1 MTGFRRARKDPAG
14 PHGTGNAAG
23 QHGAG
28 QHGAGQ
34 HGAGRYGAGRLPALA
49 LAVYPPDWRAR
60 YGDELGLLVGDLRDH
75 GRRPVPMAFDLLR
88 GAAAAWCQI
97 QKGSLMSERSRNAL
111 ITVLWSWAAF
121 GVAAA
126 WFGHD
131 LGIYPSRGAATR
143 LAVAHPAIPDAYHVL
158 LAVGVAG
165 IAATVVAAV
174 PFAFE
179 AVRYARAQRRNSTFA
194 LMAVPLVSAAVWLA
208 GLQFFRSGSVT
219 AGRLSVVVFWLLLGL
234 AGLAWSIR
242 AVVRIVRTT
251 EFSRTTWR
259 IGAGAAAAVTAAM
272 LAGTVTVIVWGIAYR
287 TATAHPGDAT
297 GWLAV
302 TAILAGST
310 VRAALALIGT
320 RRAPSPEPAVA

>member
-1 MTGFRRARKDPAG
+1 MTGRRE
-14 PHGTGNAAG
+14 
-23 QHGAG
+23 
-28 QHGAGQ
+28 
-34 HGAGRYGAGRLPALA
+34 GRGLAA
-49 LAVYPPDWRAR
+49 LAVAAYPPDWRAR
-60 YGDELGLLVGDLRDH
+60 YGDEIELLVSDLRDH
-75 GRRPVPMAFDLLR
+75 GRRPLPMAFDLLC

-121 GVAAA
+121 AVAAA

-131 LGIYPSRGAATR
+131 LSIYPNRGAAAQ
-143 LAVAHPAIPDAYHVL
+143 LAIAHPVIPDAYHVL
-158 LAVGVAG
+158 LGVGVAG

-179 AVRYARAQRRNSTFA
+179 AARYARAHRMNATFA
-194 LMAVPLVSAAVWLA
+194 LMAVPVGSAAVWLA
-208 GLQFFRSGSVT
+208 GLQFLRGGPVS
-219 AGRLSVVVFWLLLGL
+219 AGRLAVVLFWLLLGL
-234 AGLAWSIR
+234 AGLAGSIQ

-251 EFSRTTWR
+251 EFSQTAWR

-272 LAGTVTVIVWGIAYR
+272 LTGTGAVIVWGIAYR

-302 TAILAGST
+302 TAILAAAT